1 MINLFKK
8 INDSFDGIIWNLA
21 TFGVIFL
28 ILGLLIV
35 MDGSLFVLRLV
46 TGAIILVIAYIL
58 LYGAFKFFIIKKH
71 INDHVDI
78 KENFKDIIKNKKI

>member
-8 INDSFDGIIWNLA
+8 INDSFDGIIWNLT
-21 TFGVIFL
+21 TFGIIFL
-28 ILGLLIV
+28 ILGLLVI

-46 TGAIILVIAYIL
+46 IGAIILVGAYIL
-58 LYGAFKFFIIKKH
+58 LYGAFKFFIIKKQ
-71 INDHVDI
+71 INDHIDI

>member
-8 INDSFDGIIWNLA
+8 INDSFDGIIWNLT
-21 TFGVIFL
+21 TFGIIFL
-28 ILGLLIV
+28 ILGLLVI

-46 TGAIILVIAYIL
+46 IGAIILVSAYIL
-58 LYGAFKFFIIKKH
+58 LYGAFKFFIIKKQ
-71 INDHVDI
+71 INDHIDI